1 MRIVPAVPNRDVP
14 EDAVLLLRSEVHVD
28 RLDDA
33 KRRIPL
39 DRDVRGEPLNDPALV
54 G

>member
-1 MRIVPAVPNRDVP
+1 MHGVRAEPNGDVP
-14 EDAVLLLRSEVHVD
+14 EDAVLLLRAEVDVD

-33 KRRIPL
+33 KRRVVL
-39 DRDVRGEPLNDPALV
+39 DRDVSCEPLDDPALV